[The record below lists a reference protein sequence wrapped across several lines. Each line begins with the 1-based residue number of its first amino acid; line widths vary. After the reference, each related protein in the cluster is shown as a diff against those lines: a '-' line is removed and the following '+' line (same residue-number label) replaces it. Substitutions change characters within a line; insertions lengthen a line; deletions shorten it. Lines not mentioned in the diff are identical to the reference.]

1 MRMGFTNLLKISP
14 SGMLAINI
22 GTPQDSPPV
31 AFPPSNIDL
40 KQHKFQL
47 EAVGQLDTGSICSI

>member
-1 MRMGFTNLLKISP
+1 
-14 SGMLAINI
+14 MLAINI